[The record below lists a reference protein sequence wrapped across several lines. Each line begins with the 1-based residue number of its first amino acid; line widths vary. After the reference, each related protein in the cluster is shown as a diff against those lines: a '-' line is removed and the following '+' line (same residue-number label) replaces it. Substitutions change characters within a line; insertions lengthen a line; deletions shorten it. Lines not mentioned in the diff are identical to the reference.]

1 VTFGREGGLTE
12 VRYCGFGF
20 THVRRE
26 VFDAVQ
32 SRFDLPVCNQRFGSL
47 LPGNAVK
54 DQPRVLLIGDSITRG
69 YYQAVADALKG
80 KAVVCRLTTSKS
92 LGDPA
97 LLDEVKLVLGQ
108 AKFDVVHF
116 NNGMHGWGYT
126 EVEYAKAVPDLVA
139 TIRKGAPGAKL
150 VWASTTPVRVAG
162 KVEQLDP
169 KTDRVK
175 ARNKAAAE
183 VMAKEK
189 IPTDDLFALVAV
201 KPGLF
206 SNDGVHLNAKGSAS
220 MGQQVAAHVLKA
232 LGDGAK

>member
-1 VTFGREGGLTE
+1 MTRFPLATAALLLAAHTTTAADPPRVVRENIEWLD
-12 VRYCGFGF
+12 VWI
-20 THVRRE
+20 
-26 VFDAVQ
+26 
-32 SRFDLPVCNQRFGSL
+32 
-47 LPGNAVK
+47 PGNAVK

-69 YYQAVADALKG
+69 YYKSVEDALRG

-126 EVEYAKAVPDLVA
+126 EDEYAKAIPELVA

-150 VWASTTPVRVAG
+150 VWANTTPVRVAG
-162 KVEQLDP
+162 KVEQFDP

-183 VMAKEK
+183 VIAKEK
-189 IPTDDLFALVAV
+189 IPTNDLFALVAD
-201 KPGLF
+201 KPELF
-206 SNDGVHLNAKGSAS
+206 SNDGVHLNAKGSAV
-220 MGQQVAAHVLKA
+220 MGEQVAAEVLKL
-232 LGDGAK
+232 LGDVKK

>member
-1 VTFGREGGLTE
+1 MTRTALATAALLLAAHTASAADPPRVVRENIEWLD
-12 VRYCGFGF
+12 VW
-20 THVRRE
+20 V
-26 VFDAVQ
+26 
-32 SRFDLPVCNQRFGSL
+32 
-47 LPGNAVK
+47 PGNSVK

-69 YYQAVADALKG
+69 YYKTVEDKLKG

-108 AKFDVVHF
+108 ARFDVIHS

-126 EVEYAKAVPDLVA
+126 EEEYAKAVPDLVA
-139 TIRKGAPGAKL
+139 AIRKGAPGAKL
-150 VWASTTPVRVAG
+150 VWANTTPVRVAG

-183 VMAKEK
+183 VMNKEK
-189 IPTDDLFALVAV
+189 IPTNDLFALVAD
-201 KPGLF
+201 KPELF
-206 SNDGVHLNAKGSAS
+206 SNDGVHLNAKGSAA
-220 MGQQVAAHVLKA
+220 MGEQVASHVLKA